1 MQTVLLHFCFQKA
14 GQESRRSQTFIP
26 PRATGIKLLWPRK
39 GPICNSPI
47 LRLRFQL
54 TNCPEDVL
62 RWQGSPQTTSSLGG
76 CSCLSSKDFWV
87 AIGFTTNRNFLPLT
101 FPSTR
106 LKECLTFPKLGKI
119 CLFTVCLSETKR
131 HFLFYLPLHPHC
143 LGNGRWE
150 INKCSWSENCSSC
163 VWIGEG
169 LSTVE
174 DPIFC
179 GRKSRKTLTTNGVI
193 SYWQSFF
200 LRLQIKRKHWWVNQQ
215 CSIPYTLPPF
225 VKCHLMC

>member
-1 MQTVLLHFCFQKA
+1 MGSYFVLQGIFLTQGSNPSLLHCRQTLYRLSHLGSCFSFMQTVLLHFCFQKA
-14 GQESRRSQTFIP
+14 GQESRRSETFIP

-39 GPICNSPI
+39 GPICNFPI

-143 LGNGRWE
+143 LGNGR
-150 INKCSWSENCSSC
+150 
-163 VWIGEG
+163 
-169 LSTVE
+169 
-174 DPIFC
+174 
-179 GRKSRKTLTTNGVI
+179 
-193 SYWQSFF
+193 
-200 LRLQIKRKHWWVNQQ
+200 
-215 CSIPYTLPPF
+215 
-225 VKCHLMC
+225 